1 MPLYEWE
8 CLACEITFEDLASVS
23 EGQVEHACPDCGRM
37 SPRVVSTFAIASGG
51 SLQPQPPANAATAA
65 SGTKPPPICL
75 RYPHIPLLC
84 HMDQPTAE
92 RAVAYAHGRGAEY
105 DDKKGAREELRKKR
119 GLPPP
124 PPPAPPAHAHSHNPR
139 RHQATGDSPQAKSA
153 GHDHGRKDAAHG
165 HDHAS
170 GGHAHSKGQKGVKS
184 SGAPAHGD

>member
-23 EGQVEHACPDCGRM
+23 EGQVGRACPSCGRM

-51 SLQPQPPANAATAA
+51 SPESQPAANSATAA
-65 SGTKPPPICL
+65 SGAKPPICL

-92 RAVAYAHGRGAEY
+92 RAVAFAHGRGAEY
-105 DDKKGAREELRKKR
+105 DDKKGTREELRKKR

-124 PPPAPPAHAHSHNPR
+124 PPPAPPAHAHNPR
-139 RHQATGDSPQAKSA
+139 RHQAAGDGQQAKSA
-153 GHDHGRKDAAHG
+153 GNDHGRKDAAHD
-165 HDHAS
+165 HDHAA
-170 GGHAHSKGQKGVKS
+170 GGHTHSKGQKSVKP

>member
-23 EGQVEHACPDCGRM
+23 EGRVEHPCPDCGRM

-51 SLQPQPPANAATAA
+51 SPEPQAAANTGSAPAGA
-65 SGTKPPPICL
+65 KPPICL

-105 DDKKGAREELRKKR
+105 EDKKGSREELRKKR

-124 PPPAPPAHAHSHNPR
+124 PPPAPPAHVHHHNPR
-139 RHQATGDSPQAKSA
+139 RHQTSA
-153 GHDHGRKDAAHG
+153 GADHGHKDSAHG
-165 HDHAS
+165 HDHAA
-170 GGHAHSKGQKGVKS
+170 GADTHSKAQKSGKS
-184 SGAPAHGD
+184 SGTPAHTH